1 MTSNDYLPNKELCF
15 PSKLGKRER
24 YQKPIVRSNT
34 FTTEQNLEHFS
45 TKNFTL
51 NNIYISY
58 TWTGKRTK
66 KSFSRN
72 KNSQERW
79 KTKIFQE
86 DKKILE
92 DWKEDLE
99 RCVDMSFEESS
110 VHVINIPITFFSFR
124 TLTYRVYKGLSF

>member
-58 TWTGKRTK
+58 T
-66 KSFSRN
+66 
-72 KNSQERW
+72 
-79 KTKIFQE
+79 
-86 DKKILE
+86 
-92 DWKEDLE
+92 
-99 RCVDMSFEESS
+99 
-110 VHVINIPITFFSFR
+110 
-124 TLTYRVYKGLSF
+124 